1 MTTYFQFKGKWRS
14 YQARVLE
21 NVDKYLTDGRL
32 HLVAAPGSGK
42 TTLGI
47 ECLIRLN
54 KPALILVPSI
64 TIKNQWLERIRSAF
78 LTDDSLYEQLVSD
91 NLQSPKKITVATYQA
106 LHSAMT
112 RIKAAASEEGASD
125 TDDYSP
131 QEEAVDFSTVDVVQL
146 FTDLPLGVL
155 CLDECHHLKN
165 EWWRSLETFRNTFC
179 DLTLIALTATPPYDS
194 NSLYWERYIQM
205 CGEVDEEITVPELVK
220 EGSLCPHQDYVAFSY
235 STKEEEEA
243 FIRYEAAAERAY
255 RQIMADVA
263 FQEAI
268 LSHAY
273 LQGKLTDDAVFEH
286 PEHLMSFLSYLAAKQ
301 LDLPEGVMAYFRFE
315 DIPDCDRKNLETLL
329 QFFLYE
335 ERHFYTCQ
343 DTYIKALKRD
353 LSSKGLIEA
362 KRVYLQQSPALLKQ
376 LSESVGKL
384 TSIEQIVLDEYQS
397 LGDELRLLILTDYI
411 RKDYLSNIGDLDVE
425 VKKLGVLPIFESL
438 RRRIDQDFLGIELG
452 ILCGSFAVIPAR
464 ARQKLEDLAA
474 QKRQVQLTFTPLAG
488 LEDYLVVDTVG
499 ARDPLTQLLTDLFT
513 NGDVQVLIG
522 TRAFLGEGWDVPCV
536 NSLILA
542 SSVGSY
548 MLSNQMRGRAIRA
561 WEKKPEKTSNIWH
574 LVTVASNQPNI
585 LDNLD
590 FQLLQRRLQHFM
602 GLSYQGNRI
611 ENGMKRLSL
620 IELPLTKEKIAII
633 TVQMSL
639 LAMDRSHLKQ
649 EWETA
654 LVKHPNLEIVHRTSF
669 AEEAVQQL
677 LILDKK
683 RVSLLPL
690 VSLPLYAGIFFTN
703 ILPLWPNLVLA
714 LLAVGVTAGTLYRYQ
729 TYQSPLD
736 RVESFGQAL
745 LEAMQTKKLLNS
757 KESLKVE
764 AKESLGNFS
773 LDLLGGSLH
782 DKEIFANLLQE
793 FLTGVNNQRYIIKLG
808 REEGEKASYY
818 AVPSLFSR
826 NKKDALLFFKVLQDR
841 TRNSQLIYTRTPEGR
856 EELKKA
862 RAQQLGAVVLLTR
875 QKTLRE

>member
-1 MTTYFQFKGKWRS
+1 
-14 YQARVLE
+14 
-21 NVDKYLTDGRL
+21 
-32 HLVAAPGSGK
+32 
-42 TTLGI
+42 
-47 ECLIRLN
+47 
-54 KPALILVPSI
+54 
-64 TIKNQWLERIRSAF
+64 
-78 LTDDSLYEQLVSD
+78 
-91 NLQSPKKITVATYQA
+91 
-106 LHSAMT
+106 
-112 RIKAAASEEGASD
+112 
-125 TDDYSP
+125 
-131 QEEAVDFSTVDVVQL
+131 
-146 FTDLPLGVL
+146 
-155 CLDECHHLKN
+155 
-165 EWWRSLETFRNTFC
+165 
-179 DLTLIALTATPPYDS
+179 
-194 NSLYWERYIQM
+194 
-205 CGEVDEEITVPELVK
+205 
-220 EGSLCPHQDYVAFSY
+220 
-235 STKEEEEA
+235 
-243 FIRYEAAAERAY
+243 
-255 RQIMADVA
+255 
-263 FQEAI
+263 
-268 LSHAY
+268 
-273 LQGKLTDDAVFEH
+273 
-286 PEHLMSFLSYLAAKQ
+286 
-301 LDLPEGVMAYFRFE
+301 
-315 DIPDCDRKNLETLL
+315 
-329 QFFLYE
+329 
-335 ERHFYTCQ
+335 
-343 DTYIKALKRD
+343 
-353 LSSKGLIEA
+353 
-362 KRVYLQQSPALLKQ
+362 
-376 LSESVGKL
+376 
-384 TSIEQIVLDEYQS
+384 
-397 LGDELRLLILTDYI
+397 
-411 RKDYLSNIGDLDVE
+411 
-425 VKKLGVLPIFESL
+425 
-438 RRRIDQDFLGIELG
+438 
-452 ILCGSFAVIPAR
+452 
-464 ARQKLEDLAA
+464 
-474 QKRQVQLTFTPLAG
+474 
-488 LEDYLVVDTVG
+488 
-499 ARDPLTQLLTDLFT
+499 
-513 NGDVQVLIG
+513 
-522 TRAFLGEGWDVPCV
+522 
-536 NSLILA
+536 
-542 SSVGSY
+542 
-548 MLSNQMRGRAIRA
+548 MRGRAIRA

-620 IELPLTKEKIAII
+620 IELPLTKEKIDII

-669 AEEAVQQL
+669 AEKAVQQL

-703 ILPLWPNLVLA
+703 ILPLWLNLVLA

-736 RVESFGQAL
+736 RVENFGQAL

-757 KESLKVE
+757 EESLKVE

-773 LDLLGGSLH
+773 LALLGGSLH

-826 NKKDALLFFKVLQDR
+826 NKKDALLFFKALQDR